1 MFRNVIVAG
10 NSQENA
16 IKINV
21 IGGERGDQGEKGPQ
35 GDPGVSIASLYKQN
49 GNLYIELTN
58 GQVIDAGELPTE
70 DLTVQYVGEMDGT
83 NQTYA
88 ISPAV
93 DPNEVK
99 FVLINGVVYT
109 SGYNLTQ
116 SSITFS
122 FDNDLI
128 PSGRLELAIF
138 EGAS

>member
-10 NSQENA
+10 NSEENA

-21 IGGERGDQGEKGPQ
+21 LGNERGRQGAKGEQ
-35 GDPGVSIASLYKQN
+35 GDPGVSISSLYKQN
-49 GNLYIELTN
+49 GNLYIQLSN

-70 DLTVQYVGEMDGT
+70 DLTVQYVGEMDGV
-83 NQTYA
+83 NQTYS